1 MVIYKKGETMSTR
14 VLGSILIVGSLA
26 VALNSFRSSDAFDL
40 ISSIALMLWC
50 IGGVFGLIGML
61 RLNAL
66 GQNPVAR
73 AFGFLPIL
81 GFVTILLADS
91 LRLAGV
97 YPMGTPV
104 NNALAAIGWIAILAG
119 MLVVGIITIAAK
131 TWTGWRRFVP
141 LLIIVFIPVSL
152 GLGSLIG
159 DMQVSGAVAYLAWIV
174 LGYVIATGSPVQEL
188 RAAVNG

>member
-1 MVIYKKGETMSTR
+1 MNTR

-26 VALNSFRSSDAFDL
+26 VALNSFRSADAFDL
-40 ISSIALMLWC
+40 IGSIALMLWC
-50 IGGVFGLIGML
+50 ISGVFGLIGML
-61 RLNAL
+61 QLNAL

-81 GFVTILLADS
+81 GFVTIILSDS

-141 LLIIVFIPVSL
+141 LLIIVFVPVSL

-159 DMQVSGAVAYLAWIV
+159 DTKVSGAVAYLAWIM
-174 LGYVIATGSPVQEL
+174 LGYVIMTGASVQQL
-188 RAAVNG
+188 RPAVNG